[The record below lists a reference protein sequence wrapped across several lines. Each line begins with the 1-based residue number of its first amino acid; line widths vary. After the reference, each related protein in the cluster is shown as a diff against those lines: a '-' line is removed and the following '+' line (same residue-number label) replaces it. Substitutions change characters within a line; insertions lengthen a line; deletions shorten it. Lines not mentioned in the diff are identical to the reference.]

1 MPDRRE
7 RSLGLA
13 YALAAYG
20 SWGFFPIYLKAVSE
34 VPVLELVCHRV
45 VWASILLLA
54 LIWHQGHFGEVAA
67 AFRQRRTLAVLGA
80 STALIAANWF
90 VYVFSVTHNRMV
102 ESSFGYYINPLVNVA
117 LGVLLLR
124 EKLDPLVRVAVA
136 IAAGGVLWLGIHIG
150 RPPWISLALAFSFA
164 LYGLLRKVGPVGPLI
179 GLTVET
185 LLLLPAAAAYLGREI
200 ATGRAAFLSGPRSRL
215 PSGDGGPLTAIPLL
229 CFTAA
234 ARRLPLS
241 TIGFIQYISPTL
253 QFLLA
258 VVVYDEPFDRGR
270 AAAFVHL
277 DRARAVRVPQRAAPG
292 TRAGR
297 GRLGQRGKPDGHAS
311 IRARSAA
318 KGWSISSCMSSTKRW
333 VRAAPHAPRTPPR
346 QSSGSRSRRDVDRA
360 SNRKSRS
367 RGSPARCARPG
378 PAPAAPRQLPPPVPP
393 ERGSGRRSRAPW
405 TCRRWRGQ
413 LFARPR
419 R

>member
-1 MPDRRE
+1 MIRRTLMADRRE
-7 RSLGLA
+7 RNLGLA

-20 SWGFFPIYLKAVSE
+20 SWGFFPIYLKAVAE

-164 LYGLLRKVGPVGPLI
+164 LYGLLRKVAPVGPLI

-200 ATGRAAFLSGPRSRL
+200 TTGRAPFLSGRP
-215 PSGDGGPLTAIPLL
+215 
-229 CFTAA
+229 F
-234 ARRLPLS
+234 S
-241 TIGFIQYISPTL
+241 T
-253 QFLLA
+253 
-258 VVVYDEPFDRGR
+258 
-270 AAAFVHL
+270 
-277 DRARAVRVPQRAAPG
+277 
-292 TRAGR
+292 
-297 GRLGQRGKPDGHAS
+297 
-311 IRARSAA
+311 
-318 KGWSISSCMSSTKRW
+318 SSW
-333 VRAAPHAPRTPPR
+333 
-346 QSSGSRSRRDVDRA
+346 
-360 SNRKSRS
+360 
-367 RGSPARCARPG
+367 
-378 PAPAAPRQLPPPVPP
+378 
-393 ERGSGRRSRAPW
+393 
-405 TCRRWRGQ
+405 
-413 LFARPR
+413 
-419 R
+419 